1 MQSEPQIARMGAT
14 GDNVRA
20 ALFGEAFLVFLLK
33 PNDFVGEWVLVPSEA
48 PSQYAVRHSFDH
60 LT

>member
-1 MQSEPQIARMGAT
+1 MQSEPQIVHTGAT

-33 PNDFVGEWVLVPSEA
+33 PNDFVGE
-48 PSQYAVRHSFDH
+48 
-60 LT
+60 